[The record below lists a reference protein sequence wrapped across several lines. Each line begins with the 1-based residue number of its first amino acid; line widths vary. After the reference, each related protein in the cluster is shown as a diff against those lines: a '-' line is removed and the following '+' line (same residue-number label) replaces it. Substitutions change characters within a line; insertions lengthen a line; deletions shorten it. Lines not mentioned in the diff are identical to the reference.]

1 VNSGTSAL
9 WISYHLAGIKNG
21 TLVISTPMTCSA
33 TNIPLIHLGAKI
45 IWADIDLNTG
55 NIDPLDVENKI
66 KKFKKVKAVV
76 IVDYGGMPCDMERFN
91 YLSKKYNVLIIED
104 AAQALGA
111 EYNGFKIG
119 NHNKF
124 VCFSFQAVKTIT
136 TVDGGAICLSNKKDY
151 ERARRLRW
159 FGIDREKKYKKK
171 KLWQYN
177 IKEAGYKMHLNDV
190 LATIGIEQLKWLDR
204 LVSKQRKG
212 AEYYNNNLKGMKEI
226 SLLQEPSN
234 CKGSFWLY
242 PILVKH
248 RDKFIKI
255 LKQYGVECSPV
266 HQRNDKLSIFG
277 TIDRSLKNVEIFDKK
292 AVCLPNGYWVTDEDR
307 EFIIHIIKKYF
318 D

>member
-1 VNSGTSAL
+1 MKKQKKIPILRPFMPKGIINSLKATLYSGWIGEGPKVKEFENLLKDYLGNKYIITTNSGTSAL

-76 IVDYGGMPCDMERFN
+76 IVDYGGMTCDMERFN

-151 ERARRLRW
+151 ERARKLRW
-159 FGIDREKKYKKK
+159 FGIDREKK
-171 KLWQYN
+171 
-177 IKEAGYKMHLNDV
+177 I
-190 LATIGIEQLKWLDR
+190 
-204 LVSKQRKG
+204 
-212 AEYYNNNLKGMKEI
+212 
-226 SLLQEPSN
+226 
-234 CKGSFWLY
+234 
-242 PILVKH
+242 
-248 RDKFIKI
+248 
-255 LKQYGVECSPV
+255 
-266 HQRNDKLSIFG
+266 
-277 TIDRSLKNVEIFDKK
+277 
-292 AVCLPNGYWVTDEDR
+292 
-307 EFIIHIIKKYF
+307 
-318 D
+318 